1 MKREFLSS
9 KSLLL
14 LLVLG
19 LSVSACQ
26 KDDAA
31 APVEDAAEDSYVP
44 RTNVKYEYSVTED
57 GENIGT
63 VTKWID
69 GSRDSSGIKLYNVHS
84 NLVFSGGAVGLNN
97 KMYVANGRTYTELD
111 MPEAWKLVVEEMK
124 KNPDI
129 ILEEAKYTG
138 FPAYMVM
145 ENAMREGSKLT
156 WEIPAT
162 MGQYFRYRN
171 KDSQSTQIEMTQTIV
186 QHPGAVEEIETIT
199 VPAGTFSCSKFVYEI
214 SQEQVAKINGDV
226 FMTASGTETI
236 TLWMAHG
243 IGVVKEEN
251 ITLFNGNTNNT
262 VTVLNKIKT

>member
-1 MKREFLSS
+1 MKRKSLSS
-9 KSLLL
+9 KFLLL
-14 LLVLG
+14 LLILG
-19 LSVSACQ
+19 FSVGACG

-31 APVEDAAEDSYVP
+31 APVEDAAADSYIP
-44 RTNVKYEYSVTED
+44 RSNVKYEYSVTED

-63 VTKWID
+63 LTKWIE
-69 GSRDSSGIKLYNVHS
+69 GSRDSSGIKLYNLHS
-84 NLVFSGGAVGLNN
+84 NFVFSEGTIGMDNE
-97 KMYVANGRTYTELD
+97 MYVANGRTYMKLD

-129 ILEEAKYTG
+129 IVEEAKYTG
-138 FPAYMVM
+138 FPAYMLI
-145 ENAMREGSKLT
+145 ENAMREDSKLT

-162 MGQYFRYRN
+162 MGQYFRYRG
-171 KDSQSTQIEMTQTIV
+171 KDSQSDKIEITQTTV
-186 QHPGAVEEIETIT
+186 QHPGAVAALETLT
-199 VPAGTFSCSKFVYEI
+199 VPAGTFTCSKFVYEI

-226 FMTASGTETI
+226 FMNASGTETI

-262 VTVLNKIKT
+262 VTVLNKITN